1 MNQDEIN
8 LDSINY
14 RGIIRDLLKNWWV
27 IVLIVISLWLAATG
41 IGKLVYV
48 PEYTVST
55 CLLYT
60 SDAADE

>member
-27 IVLIVISLWLAATG
+27 IVLIVISL
-41 IGKLVYV
+41 
-48 PEYTVST
+48 
-55 CLLYT
+55 
-60 SDAADE
+60 

>member
-48 PEYTVST
+48 PEYSFYNFSSK
-55 CLLYT
+55 C
-60 SDAADE
+60 

>member
-48 PEYTVST
+48 PE
-55 CLLYT
+55 
-60 SDAADE
+60 

>member
-14 RGIIRDLLKNWWV
+14 RGIIRDLLKNWWI

-41 IGKLVYV
+41 I
-48 PEYTVST
+48 EN
-55 CLLYT
+55 
-60 SDAADE
+60 